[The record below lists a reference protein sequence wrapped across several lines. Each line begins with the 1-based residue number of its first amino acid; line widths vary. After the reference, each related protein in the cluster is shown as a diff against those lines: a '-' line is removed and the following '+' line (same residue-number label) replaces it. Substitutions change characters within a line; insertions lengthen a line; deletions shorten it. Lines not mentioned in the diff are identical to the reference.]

1 MIVVLFVE
9 WKLQHHLWE
18 TELLLKSDYD
28 FNLLLI
34 YVYFCVRFFLLSPTD
49 KMNTD
54 CCSVFHLNL
63 VTVTVI

>member
-9 WKLQHHLWE
+9 WKLQHHFWE

-34 YVYFCVRFFLLSPTD
+34 YVYFCVRFFFIKSY
-49 KMNTD
+49 
-54 CCSVFHLNL
+54 
-63 VTVTVI
+63 